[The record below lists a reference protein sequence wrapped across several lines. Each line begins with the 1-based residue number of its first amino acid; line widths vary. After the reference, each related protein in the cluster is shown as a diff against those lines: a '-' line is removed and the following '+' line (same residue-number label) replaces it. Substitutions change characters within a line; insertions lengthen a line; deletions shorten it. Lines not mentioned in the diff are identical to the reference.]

1 MVARFDLR
9 AFASF
14 IPLALLFVSVSCGSS
29 GDDSGAVGT
38 GGAASMSEGGTPAL
52 GGVTSSGGSAHAA
65 GGAPSAGASGVA
77 GSPPL
82 TSDGPPAGYSD
93 GHAAIPDAG
102 QLEDVSSPTSV
113 IGTGTPASCTAEA
126 FVAAVAK
133 GGIITFDCGPDPVT
147 ISMTQPAKVF
157 NDKGTKLVIDGANKV
172 TLDGKGKT
180 RILYMATCNKA
191 QVYPPGSGDCNT
203 NPGVQ
208 LVVQNLT
215 FVNGSAKGITD
226 TDNAGGGGAI
236 YAQGGSLKVVH
247 CRFFNNVCD
256 DLGSD
261 VGGGAIRK
269 LDYLVAPGAGPKRPV
284 WVVNSTFGG
293 QAGLGNSC
301 ANGGALSSIGVSW
314 NILNSLFSYNTAV
327 GHGANSGDG
336 GNGGAIYNDGNEIV
350 LDIKSSL
357 LENNQANEG
366 GSAVFFVSNDK
377 SGSITLT
384 DSLTRNNPRGTF
396 ETPNLPGFYV
406 IAKQPAQLV
415 NSMVL
420 R

>member
-1 MVARFDLR
+1 MA
-9 AFASF
+9 ASF
-14 IPLALLFVSVSCGSS
+14 IPLTLAAASAGCSSS
-29 GDDSGAVGT
+29 GDDSKGSANGGSST
-38 GGAASMSEGGTPAL
+38 TAEGGATS
-52 GGVTSSGGSAHAA
+52 SSGGSASTAK
-65 GGAPSAGASGVA
+65 GGATSSGGAQNGSGGSSAGANTSGGA
-77 GSPPL
+77 
-82 TSDGPPAGYSD
+82 TTADGPPAGYPD
-93 GHAAIPDAG
+93 GHAAVPDAG
-102 QLEDVSSPTSV
+102 KLEDVSKPTTV
-113 IGTGTPASCTAEA
+113 VGTGTPASCTAEA
-126 FVAAVAK
+126 LVAAVAQ
-133 GGIITFDCGPDPVT
+133 GGIITFDCGAEPVT
-147 ISMTQPAKVF
+147 ITMSQPAKVF
-157 NDKGTKLVIDGANKV
+157 NDKGTKLVIDGGNKV
-172 TLDGKGKT
+172 TLSGAGKT

-215 FVNGSAKGITD
+215 FVNGSAKGID
-226 TDNAGGGGAI
+226 DANNAGGGGAI
-236 YAQGGSLKVVH
+236 YAQGGSLKVVN

-293 QAGLGNSC
+293 RMGLGNSC

-314 NILNSLFSYNTAV
+314 NILNSVFSYNVAV
-327 GHGANSGDG
+327 GHGANSGQG

-384 DSLTRNNPRGTF
+384 DSLARNNPRGTF
-396 ETPNLPGFYV
+396 ETANLPGFYV
-406 IAKQPAQLV
+406 IAKQPAQIV
-415 NSMVL
+415 NSMIL